1 MKRNND
7 QSLKHIISQ
16 MLKAYGLQ
24 DKLYETEIINAW
36 RSQFGKVVNK
46 HTTDLYIK
54 GKTLFAH
61 IDSPSLRQEL
71 FYNRTQMVEILNK
84 EAGTEVIV
92 EIILK

>member
-7 QSLKHIISQ
+7 QSLKQVIEQ

-24 DKLYETEIINAW
+24 DKLNETEVINAW
-36 RSQFGKVVNK
+36 RTQLGKVVSN
-46 HTTDLYIK
+46 HTTDIYIK

-71 FYNRTQMVEILNK
+71 FYNRTKMIEMLNTEVGK
-84 EAGTEVIV
+84 EVIV

>member
-1 MKRNND
+1 MKRDND
-7 QSLKHIISQ
+7 QSLKQVITQ

-24 DKLYETEIINAW
+24 DKLHETEIINAW
-36 RSQFGKVVNK
+36 RTQFGKVVNN

-71 FYNRTQMVEILNK
+71 FYNRTKMVEVLNN
-84 EAGTEVIV
+84 EVGHEVIV